1 MKKTVYQQ
9 AQLVID
15 CMNCSDFDAIYSIS
29 NPKMQEVL
37 SAQELKE
44 NWEILNPGFFQEISR
59 YYSAEITS
67 RLQGDYAVCE
77 VLATYSRQPVT
88 FTISFDTD
96 MKLAAFYMK

>member
-44 NWEILNPGFFQEISR
+44 N
-59 YYSAEITS
+59 
-67 RLQGDYAVCE
+67 
-77 VLATYSRQPVT
+77 
-88 FTISFDTD
+88 
-96 MKLAAFYMK
+96 